1 MIPEND
7 SVHLLN
13 QLIEAL
19 NLTDLYPIYLSI
31 LII

>member
-7 SVHLLN
+7 SVDLLN
-13 QLIEAL
+13 QLIETL
-19 NLTDLYPIYLSI
+19 NLTDPYPTYLSI